1 MLVLSRKSNESLFI
15 NGNIKVM
22 ILEIRG
28 NSVVIGIE
36 APRDI
41 SIVRSEISHRPAKNN
56 SATQTVET
64 ADKTPASD
72 DTVAMIDA
80 IDSRSLEVLHQFCER
95 RNSWRPSQI
104 ESSERATDEVALCAV
119 S

>member
-15 NGNIKVM
+15 DGDIKVV

-36 APRDI
+36 APRDV
-41 SIVRSEISHRPAKNN
+41 SVVRSEICRRPARHN
-56 SATQTVET
+56 SPTQTVET
-64 ADKTPASD
+64 ADETPASD
-72 DTVAMIDA
+72 GNVAIFDA

-95 RNSWRPSQI
+95 RNSWRTAQV
-104 ESSERATDEVALCAV
+104 ESAERATDEVALCAV